1 MNTKIVDHLVEDQV
15 KDHNTQKGD
24 LMKMM
29 KQIIDKDTE
38 EEFDQEM
45 TRKIGMKKI
54 DLEVGRGNRKTDRRG
69 QETTTD
75 LVMKYALEMKLDQE
89 ML

>member
-1 MNTKIVDHLVEDQV
+1 
-15 KDHNTQKGD
+15 
-24 LMKMM
+24 
-29 KQIIDKDTE
+29 
-38 EEFDQEM
+38 M